1 MATVDELLTANL
13 HGVFGE
19 RDAARRR
26 RAIDEAFSDDVRFT
40 DPEGTVEGRDAL
52 DAKAAGLLAQA
63 PDSFVFAEDGPRYI
77 GADTGV
83 LAWAFGPEGAPVARG
98 VDVLTVRDGRI
109 VDLRTLLLP

>member
-13 HGVFGE
+13 YGVFGE

-26 RAIDEAFSDDVRFT
+26 RAIDEAYREDVRFT

-52 DAKAAGLLAQA
+52 DAKAAGLLAQV
-63 PDSFVFAEDGPRYI
+63 PETFAFTEDGPRYV

-109 VDLRTLLLP
+109 AELRTLLLP